1 MMSTN
6 QERDRMYDVEIRMT
20 RNGMPHASTTTM
32 NDTPQKTLTPLQ
44 LRQLIIDR
52 LESDTTLGLAGKL
65 DPRDI
70 DHLAGGLATTLAGV
84 TIREM

>member
-6 QERDRMYDVEIRMT
+6 PERDRMYDVEIRMT
-20 RNGMPHASTTTM
+20 RNGMQHASTTTM
-32 NDTPQKTLTPLQ
+32 NDTQQKTLTPLQ

-52 LESDTTLGLAGKL
+52 LERDKTLGLTSKL